1 MHVVCYHMS
10 LSITFI
16 FRYHSSSSDM
26 FSSVILIAVILL
38 LAIVTVASSSRT
50 SSGIPSKCGL
60 AIPPQQHH
68 NKAIIAH
75 RGASFH
81 VPEHTLAA
89 YQLALELGAD
99 YIETDLVGTKDGH
112 LVALHSMDL
121 STSTNVAQVFHGR
134 KNKTFSTHVNMTG
147 YWTYDFTLA
156 EIQTLKVNQAM
167 SGRSTLYDGL
177 FGIPT
182 LDDILDLVET
192 FNTQTLPMLSNTKNS
207 NSTDAIIINKRAGVY
222 AELKDPEWYERQTS
236 TTLSQLL
243 YQHVSKHD
251 YYMQDDCTT
260 LKFDQYQVP
269 LLVVQCFD
277 GITLA
282 QVHEHFTNHTATAA
296 AANVTTTTNN
306 KPPPLVLLVTQYN
319 CLEEEFWFHVG
330 EWSDYLSGIGPDKA
344 CLKEVFLHRAR
355 EHALVVHAWTERP
368 ALVDNGGTPEYDE
381 MVHLLCVVG
390 VDGLFTEDVA
400 TMRVIVERTCP
411 ELLLL
416 PTVAPTVMEEKTSS
430 SSTSSS
436 SCPEA
441 KPDMSGEYGAAA
453 GIMGILI
460 GSIVTLCISNSTLGT
475 KWCGRRG
482 RGPKRQL
489 RIPQHDDLEMI

>member
-1 MHVVCYHMS
+1 M
-10 LSITFI
+10 
-16 FRYHSSSSDM
+16 
-26 FSSVILIAVILL
+26 SSVIAALL
-38 LAIVTVASSSRT
+38 LAVTVTLPGLCTASSST
-50 SSGIPSKCGL
+50 SGIPSKCGL

-89 YQLALELGAD
+89 YQLAMELGAD
-99 YIETDLVGTKDGH
+99 YIEPDLVGTKDGY

-121 STSTNVAQVFHGR
+121 STSTNVAQVFKGR
-134 KNKTFSTHVNMTG
+134 NRTFSSHVNMTG

-156 EIQTLKVNQAM
+156 DIQKLKVHQAV

-182 LDDILDLVET
+182 LDEILDLVET
-192 FNTQTLPMLSNTKNS
+192 YNTQTLPLLSTTTNGT
-207 NSTDAIIINKRAGVY
+207 TAPNKRAGVY

-236 TTLSQLL
+236 TTLSELL
-243 YQHVSKHD
+243 YTHVSKHD
-251 YYMQDDCTT
+251 YYMQDNCTS

-282 QVHEHFTNHTATAA
+282 QVHEHFTNHTAATAT
-296 AANVTTTTNN
+296 ANTN
-306 KPPPLVLLVTQYN
+306 KPPLVLLVSQSN
-319 CLEEEFWFHVG
+319 CLEEQFWFHVG

-344 CLKEVFLHRAR
+344 CLKEVFMHRAR
-355 EHALVVHAWTERP
+355 EHELVVHAWTERP
-368 ALVDNGGTPEYDE
+368 ALLDNGGAPEYDD

-400 TMRVIVERTCP
+400 TMRVIVEQTCP

-416 PTVAPTVMEEKTSS
+416 PPTVAPTLEEASS
-430 SSTSSS
+430 STTSSS

-441 KPDMSGEYGAAA
+441 QPDMSGEYGAAA

-460 GSIVTLCISNSTLGT
+460 GSIVTLCVANSTLGT
-475 KWCGRRG
+475 RCCGRRG
-482 RGPKRQL
+482 RGAKRQL